1 MDLKT
6 RTLAW
11 VNRIRV
17 EKLGRKPLKSLRRGV
32 RRSTRKCTLAVSLP
46 GTSSPIFKAA
56 GARIVDIKTMP
67 RYVWDFAAE
76 FDNGY
81 YPELEIK

>member
-11 VNRIRV
+11 VNSIRV

-32 RRSTRKCTLAVSLP
+32 RRSARKCTLAVSL
-46 GTSSPIFKAA
+46 FQV
-56 GARIVDIKTMP
+56 RIAQFLRRRV
-67 RYVWDFAAE
+67 RA
-76 FDNGY
+76 
-81 YPELEIK
+81 